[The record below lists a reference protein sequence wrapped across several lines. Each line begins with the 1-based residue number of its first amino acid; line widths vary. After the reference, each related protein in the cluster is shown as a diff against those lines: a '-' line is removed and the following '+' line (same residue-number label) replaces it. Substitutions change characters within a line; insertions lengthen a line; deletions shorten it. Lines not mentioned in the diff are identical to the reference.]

1 MMNNTQ
7 KDKILDILRKDAR
20 IDFSNIAAMLGAEL
34 SQVQAAVA
42 ELEADGIIKGYTAI
56 VDEERYDKNA
66 VTAHVELR
74 VTPQAENGY
83 DSIADNIIEYREVD
97 SVMLMSGGFD
107 LLVVMHGNN
116 FRDIAMFVTEN
127 LASMSGVVG
136 TKTHFVL
143 RRYKEKGLVFS
154 NGGEDERLMVS
165 P

>member
-1 MMNNTQ
+1 MNDKQ
-7 KDKILDILRKDAR
+7 KALILNILRKDAR
-20 IDFSNIAAMLGAEL
+20 ITFENISAMIGIDAG
-34 SQVQAAVA
+34 QVQIAVA

-56 VDEERYDKNA
+56 IDEERYDKNA
-66 VTAHVELR
+66 VTAYVELR

-143 RRYKEKGLVFS
+143 RRYKEKGLVFT
-154 NGGEDERLMVS
+154 NGDEDERLMVS